1 MKDLVVIGLGELGKV
16 FAQSALSAGLRV
28 TPVRRGDDVAGRLH
42 GLSHETPLL
51 VAVGEDALAQVLDAL
66 PIERRDAVI
75 LLQNELWPAV
85 WRSRAMQ
92 PSVVVPWVL
101 QKTGQPR
108 IVVGTSPAFGRHA
121 GVIAAL
127 CAGAGLP
134 SEVLADESALLQALA
149 EKYAFILTINAL
161 GAFRDDLLGAFLAA
175 EEARIEALCHEA
187 SELSAVLTGAPI
199 DEAKCI
205 SRTRAAMAAMASV
218 RARGRSAQMRVA
230 RALAHARDFGLAVP
244 TLKACAAGSP

>member
-1 MKDLVVIGLGELGKV
+1 MNDLVVIGLGELGKV

-28 TPVRRGDDVAGRLH
+28 TPVRRGDEIAGRLQ
-42 GLSHETPLL
+42 GLPHETPLL
-51 VAVGEDALAQVLDAL
+51 VAVGEDALAKVLDAL

-108 IVVGTSPAFGRHA
+108 IVVGTSPVFGRHA
-121 GVIAAL
+121 GLIAAL

-134 SEVLADESALLQALA
+134 SELLGDESTLMQALA

-161 GAFRDDLLGAFLAA
+161 GALRDDLLGAFL
-175 EEARIEALCHEA
+175 EDEGARIGSLCHEA
-187 SELSAVLTGAPI
+187 SGLSAALTGVPI
-199 DEAKCI
+199 DEAKCT

-218 RARGRSAQMRVA
+218 RARGRSAHGRVA
-230 RALAHARDFGLAVP
+230 RALAHARNFGLAVP
-244 TLKACAAGSP
+244 ALEACAAGSA